1 MIAVTIAVGD
11 QYQRLAEAA
20 ATSCERYTGLATHII
35 RQTPGESKPAR
46 YKLQLLRLF
55 PGQTALY
62 FDADTRFL
70 RPWDARGLDDIAAFA
85 AVLDMSSAAR
95 DHDCSRYG
103 IDPQRYFNSGIWIAN
118 ARHAE
123 AFAVADQI
131 CHAPDYRTGFRY
143 EQTALNVAIQRL
155 NVPVVFLDRR
165 YNAICDP
172 ACKMPAEPVVVHRAG
187 GKPGGDHERIF
198 ERTIHNAQCVST

>member
-11 QYQRLAEAA
+11 QYERLAEAA
-20 ATSCERYTGLATHII
+20 AASCERCTGLPTHVI
-35 RQTPGESKPAR
+35 RETPGESKPAR

-55 PGQTALY
+55 PGQTVLY

-70 RPWDARGLDDIAAFA
+70 RPWDVRGLDDMRAFA
-85 AVLDMSSAAR
+85 AVLDMPSDAR
-95 DHDCSRYG
+95 NKDCRHYG
-103 IDPQRYFNSGIWIAN
+103 IDPHRYFNSGIWIAN
-118 ARHAE
+118 GRHVE
-123 AFAVADQI
+123 AFALADQI
-131 CHAPDYRTGFRY
+131 SHAPDYRTGFRY
-143 EQTALNVAIQRL
+143 EQTALNVAIQQL

-172 ACKMPAEPVVVHRAG
+172 ACQMPADPVVVHRAG

-198 ERTIHNAQCVST
+198 ERTIRNAQCLST